1 MNGSLFHVHG
11 WSSRPVSFGHW
22 LYFPMVMTD
31 TEAFRCGAV
40 LRGFWE
46 AGLFHLLLCSFCCLT
61 ALFPNDSLSFNS
73 PAFVSRSYILASLR
87 AMHERLGQSLVCDTR
102 SLDCISFSFWQIG
115 LRPLSLFWESR
126 CFLTT
131 IRIFKISHG
140 VRCKKKIHSRCST
153 TNLPRLKHIGG
164 ETDFH
169 NLFSGRLLKHS
180 MKRPSAASKLLREN
194 SAAQVTSESLSWKMR
209 TEAPSAW
216 DVDPQDRR
224 PCDQVSYTTRN
235 KGQKPFWKGCH

>member
-1 MNGSLFHVHG
+1 MSDLGK
-11 WSSRPVSFGHW
+11 
-22 LYFPMVMTD
+22 
-31 TEAFRCGAV
+31 
-40 LRGFWE
+40 
-46 AGLFHLLLCSFCCLT
+46 
-61 ALFPNDSLSFNS
+61 ALF
-73 PAFVSRSYILASLR
+73 A
-87 AMHERLGQSLVCDTR
+87 T
-102 SLDCISFSFWQIG
+102 LDCISFSFWQIG

-164 ETDFH
+164 E
-169 NLFSGRLLKHS
+169 RLIFAISSVGVCWNMS

-224 PCDQVSYTTRN
+224 PCEFSPKGMKTFMSQSLWISAISSNSFNPCSVRLGSCGVNARTSLSISKLSQVSEC
-235 KGQKPFWKGCH
+235 KS